1 MQTVK
6 KDKNREGA
14 FNNVPPKKAT
24 VKKPNLN
31 GLRFSIWLN
40 FMMFSLILLA
50 VMWLFQ
56 FVFAK
61 TYYNSMRINDVRKLS
76 ESAVTSLRL
85 NVWDSSVEGDLE
97 RLART
102 NGFNIYLFNQLNQ
115 CYYGFD
121 ANGNKDKTVSGV
133 PNFNLSNLKAELIE
147 SGDGIVCDTVKDD
160 SSSEKVAIRYAMFFV
175 KEGTTYI
182 YFTYVPLFGMESTM
196 TIMTVQLL
204 IITGLALALSFLAAS
219 LMSYQ
224 LSKPIEEMS
233 RSAVKLASGDY
244 DARFVG
250 NGYTEIDDLSDSLN
264 YATRELAKA
273 ENLRKD
279 IIANVSHD
287 LRTPLTL
294 IKSYAEMVRDLSG
307 DNKEKREKHLN
318 TIISESDRLS
328 DLVNDILKLSKNEK
342 SDTLIIS
349 EYNISEQLN
358 EIVNIYREGNKN
370 RFTFECDIDDNL
382 IIKADKQKIYQVF
395 DNFLSNAVK
404 YSGKS
409 TIIRLVLKEYD
420 QTIRFDIFDYGIGIS
435 KEELPHVWDRYTKAS
450 LKHQRDDSHGLGLSI
465 VKTILV
471 KHGANYGANSKIGE
485 GSNFYFELPLL

>member
-1 MQTVK
+1 MQTLK
-6 KDKNREGA
+6 KDENREDI
-14 FNNVPPKKAT
+14 FNNVLPKAT
-24 VKKPNLN
+24 LKKPNLN

-76 ESAVTSLRL
+76 ESAVKSLRL
-85 NVWDSSVEGDLE
+85 NVWNNSIEADLE

-102 NGFNIYLFNQLNQ
+102 NGFNIYLFNQIDQ
-115 CYYGFD
+115 CFYGFD
-121 ANGNKDKTVSGV
+121 ANGNKDKTVSAV
-133 PNFNLSNLKAELIE
+133 PNFNLSRLKTELKN
-147 SGDGIVCDTVKDD
+147 SGEGIVCDTVKDNT
-160 SSSEKVAIRYAMFFV
+160 SSEKVAIRYAMFFV

-182 YFTYVPLFGMESTM
+182 YFTYVPLFGMASTM

-204 IITGLALALSFLAAS
+204 IITGLALALSFLAAA
-219 LMSYQ
+219 LMSWQ

-233 RSAVKLASGDY
+233 RSAVKLANGDY

-250 NGYTEIDDLSDSLN
+250 NGYTEIDNLSDSLN

-318 TIISESDRLS
+318 TIISEADRLS
-328 DLVNDILKLSKNEK
+328 DLVNDILNLSKSENF
-342 SDTLIIS
+342 DTLVIS
-349 EYNISEQLN
+349 QYNISEQLN

-370 RFTFECDIDDNL
+370 KFTFECDIDDNL
-382 IIKADKQKIYQVF
+382 IVKADKQKINQVF

-409 TIIRLVLKEYD
+409 TVIRLMLKKYG
-420 QTIRFDIFDYGIGIS
+420 QKVRFDVFDYGIGIS
-435 KEELPHVWDRYTKAS
+435 KDELPHVWDRYTKAS
-450 LKHQRDDSHGLGLSI
+450 LKHQRNDSHGLGLSI
-465 VKTILV
+465 VKTILI
-471 KHGANYGANSKIGE
+471 KHGASFGVNSKLGE
-485 GSNFYFELPLL
+485 GSDFYFELPLI